1 MHRMYFLREQC
12 MHRCILS
19 PFSETLHAKAVGTD
33 PSGDAKSEF
42 CKMHSA
48 MEHEMLIQAIGKI
61 ENRKE

>member
-1 MHRMYFLREQC
+1 L
-12 MHRCILS
+12 
-19 PFSETLHAKAVGTD
+19 AKATAVGARQDKTMQWQQ
-33 PSGDAKSEF
+33 PRCDAKSEF